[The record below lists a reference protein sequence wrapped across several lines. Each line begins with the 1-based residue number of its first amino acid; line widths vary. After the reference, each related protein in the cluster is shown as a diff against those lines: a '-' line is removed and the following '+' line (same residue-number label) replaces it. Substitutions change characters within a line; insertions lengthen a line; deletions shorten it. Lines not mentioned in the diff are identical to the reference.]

1 MRWMAV
7 AAVASVCVCL
17 LAHGGGWVG
26 KQAPEIHVRKWLNT
40 KKGYSLAECRGK
52 VVLLDFWAT
61 WCPPCRRA
69 MPHLQKLWEKHK
81 DKGLVVIGLTAESE
95 SKAAPFIKRAGYT
108 FPVALDDRRKTS
120 KAYGIRW
127 IPHTFLIGADGKI
140 IWDGNPLVA
149 KDKLDKMVEDAL
161 KKALPDMPEEEIL
174 ATPFNL
180 KLNAADYKGMLKQ
193 AANSAANGHYS
204 SAIRTLQR
212 LLEKK
217 KVEESEKQA
226 ASGMLSRIG
235 QHGRL
240 LLEKGKLLLKRR
252 EFAEAYDWLRRISRA
267 FGKYD
272 PGPQAKKFLKDNFK
286 GEKILNEVAAD
297 RLLTKAKELLNKGKE
312 EEAEKVIEKIK
323 SRYPET
329 AAAKKVEQLLKK
341 K

>member
-1 MRWMAV
+1 MRWMAN
-7 AAVASVCVCL
+7 ASAFLVCVCL
-17 LAHGGGWVG
+17 LAQGGGWVG
-26 KQAPEIHVRKWLNT
+26 RRAPEIRVRKWLNT
-40 KKGYSLAECRGK
+40 KKGYSLAKCRGK

-95 SKAAPFIKRAGYT
+95 SRVAPFIKQAGYT
-108 FPVALDDRRKTS
+108 FPIALEDRRKTR

-140 IWDGNPLVA
+140 IWDGNPLGA

-161 KKALPDMPEEEIL
+161 KKALPDISEKEIL

-180 KLNAADYKGMLKQ
+180 KLNAADYKGLLKQ

-212 LLEKK
+212 LLKK
-217 KVEESEKQA
+217 KNAEELEKQV
-226 ASGMLSRIG
+226 ASDMLSKIA
-235 QHGRL
+235 QHGHL
-240 LLEKGKLLLKRR
+240 LFEKGKLLLKHK
-252 EFAEAYDWLRRISRA
+252 EFAKAYDWLRRISSA

-272 PGPQAKKFLKDNFK
+272 PGPQAKEFLKDNFK

-297 RLLTKAKELLNKGKE
+297 RLLTEAKELLNKGKE
-312 EEAEKVIEKIK
+312 EEAEKVIEKIR